1 MTHKIDIPDIGK
13 PMLKIG
19 YDAFYSNFE
28 IEDFEFISD
37 FKTDLDIEYSNFIK
51 ARPVGRGGNA
61 YELVVEFFLKV
72 DLKTYLTIIG
82 CYVANKGK
90 DKIVDAIIDKY
101 LFKPFFNFF
110 QSFIRKQ
117 GSVEI
122 YEFKIELFDSQI
134 KIIKV
139 AGISIPEIFDK
150 IIEHIYLHFNN
161 IIVEEE
167 FPSEFVIPVFCDR
180 LNNMDVYRP
189 PLGLNETNFNITQ
202 SDYFKL
208 WNLNYEFVQGFKI
221 YDLINRE
228 FVIDPIYMN
237 EQEFISEKYKY

>member
-1 MTHKIDIPDIGK
+1 MAHKIDIPDIGK

-37 FKTDLDIEYSNFIK
+37 FKTDLDLEYSNFIK

-82 CYVANKGK
+82 YHVANKGK
-90 DKIVDAIIDKY
+90 DKIVDALIDKY

-117 GSVEI
+117 GSIEI

-139 AGISIPEIFDK
+139 EGISIPEIFDK

-189 PLGLNETNFNITQ
+189 PLGLNETKFNISE

-208 WNLNYEFVQGFKI
+208 WKLNYEFVHGLKI
-221 YDLINRE
+221 YDLVNKK
-228 FVIDPIYMN
+228 FVEGPN
-237 EQEFISEKYKY
+237 FIKDDELNIW